1 MRTAAL
7 VLLRSNAVNGPYL
20 STLEQARQSAK
31 TDLERN
37 RLTMVMAYAYAAQK
51 KWADMLPLTA
61 ELIKALPI
69 LLRAFELATTAFAE
83 LNRLEDW
90 ERLVQT
96 RIHEYPDELTY
107 VRSSARLA
115 AYRGQFPKSRDIIK
129 GIIDKGQAT
138 ENDLNL
144 YAWYALL
151 LPGPIEQNT
160 IDVAQRAND
169 LTKRMPISL
178 FSIPS
183 RVSMPRLGR
192 LVKRAIYC

>member
-69 LLRAFELATTAFAE
+69 SLRAFDLPRQRL
-83 LNRLEDW
+83 LN
-90 ERLVQT
+90 
-96 RIHEYPDELTY
+96 
-107 VRSSARLA
+107 
-115 AYRGQFPKSRDIIK
+115 
-129 GIIDKGQAT
+129 
-138 ENDLNL
+138 
-144 YAWYALL
+144 
-151 LPGPIEQNT
+151 
-160 IDVAQRAND
+160 
-169 LTKRMPISL
+169 
-178 FSIPS
+178 
-183 RVSMPRLGR
+183 
-192 LVKRAIYC
+192 